1 MDGQID
7 GQMEGWTDGWMDGWM
22 DGQMERWMNGRI
34 MENIRQAAVPWL
46 RAGSR
51 LYTLHLLSEK
61 Q

>member
-1 MDGQID
+1 
-7 GQMEGWTDGWMDGWM
+7 MDGWM